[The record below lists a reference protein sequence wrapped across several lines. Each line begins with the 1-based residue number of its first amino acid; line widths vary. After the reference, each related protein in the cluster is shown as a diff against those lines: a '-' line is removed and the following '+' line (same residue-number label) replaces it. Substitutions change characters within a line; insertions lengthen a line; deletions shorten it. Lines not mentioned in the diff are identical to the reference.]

1 MDRHATW
8 RHKIIRPS
16 VARPI
21 FDHMRWHTKSKPNK
35 KSQDRKGTLAQARPP
50 ARPNHKIT
58 RVPFR
63 TLGDLI
69 STSELYREAENST
82 GRKKNR
88 KNRRPTAGNTTG
100 EPMAHGPWPMAQG
113 PWPKAHGP
121 WPMAQGPRPKAH
133 GPWPMAHGPWPMAHG
148 PWPMAQGPWPMVHG
162 PWPRNTFCFQY
173 FGMNE
178 HPIAAMEL

>member
-1 MDRHATW
+1 MLGGDDGTKSKYMDRHATW

-69 STSELYREAENST
+69 STSELYE
-82 GRKKNR
+82 
-88 KNRRPTAGNTTG
+88 
-100 EPMAHGPWPMAQG
+100 Q
-113 PWPKAHGP
+113 
-121 WPMAQGPRPKAH
+121 
-133 GPWPMAHGPWPMAHG
+133 
-148 PWPMAQGPWPMVHG
+148 
-162 PWPRNTFCFQY
+162 
-173 FGMNE
+173 
-178 HPIAAMEL
+178 IAFFIKHHF

>member
-1 MDRHATW
+1 MGFLWRTNNHSIRSEGCFGIGWIALHAFWRARYESRSVFWSFLGSRDDGTKSKYMDRHATW

-69 STSELYREAENST
+69 STSELHSMDEINSPPKKKQYYSSLVEIRPPRV
-82 GRKKNR
+82 RKG
-88 KNRRPTAGNTTG
+88 TL
-100 EPMAHGPWPMAQG
+100 
-113 PWPKAHGP
+113 
-121 WPMAQGPRPKAH
+121 
-133 GPWPMAHGPWPMAHG
+133 
-148 PWPMAQGPWPMVHG
+148 V
-162 PWPRNTFCFQY
+162 
-173 FGMNE
+173 
-178 HPIAAMEL
+178 IL

>member
-21 FDHMRWHTKSKPNK
+21 FDHMRWHTKSKPNR

-69 STSELYREAENST
+69 STSELYSVLVPSTSAPMGVAREVLLSAARVSPAMRVGGTVREVIPWMPAMNFAPMPMKIT
-82 GRKKNR
+82 
-88 KNRRPTAGNTTG
+88 NTCTCKSC
-100 EPMAHGPWPMAQG
+100 
-113 PWPKAHGP
+113 KAPSSSAVAAVSGAKFE
-121 WPMAQGPRPKAH
+121 M
-133 GPWPMAHGPWPMAHG
+133 
-148 PWPMAQGPWPMVHG
+148 
-162 PWPRNTFCFQY
+162 
-173 FGMNE
+173 
-178 HPIAAMEL
+178 PI